1 MPGDHKEWAF
11 RIAGKAL
18 PPKAQNGKWRVYAVV
33 RVEKEPGTA
42 GDGIA
47 FGAGVY
53 DNLTRGSLADFK
65 ARLADTGDTYRSYLL
80 GTVET
85 SPDRDI
91 WVAPAGNKA
100 VRAIYVDRVFLAPVR

>member
-1 MPGDHKEWAF
+1 M
-11 RIAGKAL
+11 
-18 PPKAQNGKWRVYAVV
+18 V
-33 RVEKEPGTA
+33 RVEKEPGA
-42 GDGIA
+42 ALDGIA

-53 DNLTRGSLADFK
+53 DNRTRAHPADFK
-65 ARLADTGDTYRSYLL
+65 ARLGETTDTYRSYLL

-100 VRAIYVDRVFLAPVR
+100 VKGIYVDRVFLVPTS